1 MVKLIG
7 KNNMK
12 EKESGGFPYEMT
24 ELVREEEEELQKL
37 LRREVRQ
44 IELQIKRQMFWQRLG
59 MM

>member
-7 KNNMK
+7 KNNTK

>member
-1 MVKLIG
+1 
-7 KNNMK
+7 MK